1 MKNKKDRINGIINN
15 LRLKGTTNLDN
26 LAVDYNVSKA
36 TIRRDIK
43 ELEKS
48 GQVVQTIGGGII
60 LRKDFSES
68 VRKENLSHAIVEKIR
83 IAEYCSTLIN
93 EQDTVILGPG
103 GITTLTGRILSG
115 LDINFRVVTNSLSLA
130 LELSELDN
138 INTYIIG
145 GEVEGNYST
154 RMEYNQSGLDSI
166 KYANKLFLSADGIDI
181 EHGLTYFKASSM
193 IPMIKQMM
201 EIADEVILIGDSTK
215 FGKICFNRLEGIEC
229 VTKIITD
236 SKLDAKYERAF
247 TKLNIDYIT
256 V

>member
-15 LRLKGTTNLDN
+15 LRLKGTSSLED
-26 LAVDYNVSKA
+26 LAADYKVSTA

-48 GQVVQTIGGGII
+48 GEVVQTIGGGII
-60 LRKDFSES
+60 LRKDFA
-68 VRKENLSHAIVEKIR
+68 ENLREENLNHAIVEKIR
-83 IAEYCSTLIN
+83 IAEYCSTLIR

-103 GITTLTGRILSG
+103 VITTLTGRILSG

-130 LELSELDN
+130 LELSGLDN

-154 RMEYNQSGLDSI
+154 AMEYNRSGLDSI
-166 KYANKLFLSADGIDI
+166 KYADKLFLSADGIDI
-181 EHGLTYFKASSM
+181 KHGLTYFKASSM

-201 EIADEVILIGDSTK
+201 EVADEVILIGDSSK
-215 FGKICFNRLEGIEC
+215 FGKICFNRLLGIDC

-236 SKLDAKYERAF
+236 SKLDGKHKKAF
-247 TKLNIDYIT
+247 SKLDIDFIT